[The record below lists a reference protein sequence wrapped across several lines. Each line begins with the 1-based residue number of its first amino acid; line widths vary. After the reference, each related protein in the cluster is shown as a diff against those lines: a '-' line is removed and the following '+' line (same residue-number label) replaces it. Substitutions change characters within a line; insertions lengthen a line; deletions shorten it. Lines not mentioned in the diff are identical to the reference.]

1 MSKIKNITIDKIKHI
16 AHQLAVQTMSW
27 DEPIPAFKT
36 IYPNMLESCIV
47 TPFQRFDNKI
57 LYKGLIGKA
66 AILFY
71 LLIKNHPFQ
80 NGNKRIA
87 VTTLLIF
94 LYLNKKWL
102 KSTEVELYNLSKW
115 VAQSPPEAK
124 REVVNYIEKFIK
136 KRLVIFNRN

>member
-1 MSKIKNITIDKIKHI
+1 MQIKIITIKEIKFI
-16 AHQLAVQTMSW
+16 AYRLAKDTMGW
-27 DEPIPAFKT
+27 DEPIPEFETRFPYA
-36 IYPNMLESCIV
+36 LESCV
-47 TPFQRFDNKI
+47 ASPFQKFSGKF

-66 AILFY
+66 SILFY

-102 KSTEVELYNLSKW
+102 KASATELYNLAKW
-115 VAQSPPEAK
+115 VAQSPAEAK
-124 REVVNYIEKFIK
+124 EEVINYIEKFVK
-136 KRLVIFNRN
+136 KRIIN